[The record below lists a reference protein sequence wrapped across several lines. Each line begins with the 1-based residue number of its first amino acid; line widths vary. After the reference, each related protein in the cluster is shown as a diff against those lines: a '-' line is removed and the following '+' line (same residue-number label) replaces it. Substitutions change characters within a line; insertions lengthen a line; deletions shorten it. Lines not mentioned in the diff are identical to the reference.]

1 MADESRPPD
10 EPKRQ
15 PLILEVLIGE
25 DGEVIFPDLN
35 EDLLDVALALD
46 PDSELACR
54 RPQQKAGTD
63 EGGSDS

>member
-1 MADESRPPD
+1 MADDESPPGDPKGQPPARRP
-10 EPKRQ
+10 
-15 PLILEVLIGE
+15 ITLEVLIGE

-54 RPQQKAGTD
+54 RP
-63 EGGSDS
+63 ERPGGEEE